1 MSPANLIRYLLVKR
15 TSRLANLRNRQLMRG
30 LVLAL
35 LLGTGIAG
43 CGSGSGAATSPNL
56 PPTTNEPGGL
66 VYNGPAPATEDVQNF
81 KLNVWDRLAV
91 QNRCGSCHGT
101 GGQAPNFVR
110 TDDINLAYGSA
121 QSIVNLATPP
131 LSRMAIK
138 VAEGHNCWLASAE
151 ACGDIIT
158 GYIEGWASTAGGVV
172 TTINFIAPVDK
183 SVGSS
188 KSFPADTAAFG
199 QTVYP
204 LLTQY
209 CASCHAENTV
219 TRQQPYFASSNIAVA
234 YEAAKTKIR
243 LDNPGASR
251 LVQRLATDFH
261 NCWSNCS
268 DNAAAMNTAITAF
281 ANAIP
286 ETVVDPELVVSKA
299 LSLGDGIVA
308 SAGGRVDSSVIAKYE
323 FKTRQGSIA
332 YDTSGIEPAADL
344 NLSGDV
350 SWMGSWGIRINS
362 GKAQASTSSSRK
374 FYDHLML
381 TGEYSIEAWVV
392 PDNVVQDGPARIVS
406 YSGSVDAR
414 NFALAQT
421 MYNYNYLNRS
431 SQSDGNGSPDLS
443 TADADERLQ
452 ATLQHVV
459 ATFDPVNGRRI
470 YVNGE
475 FTGDTDPDAGAI
487 ISQWDNSYALVL
499 GNEVSGNRQWQGSIR
514 FLAIHKRAL
523 SAADIAANFEVG
535 VGEKYYLLFN
545 ISHLIDVP
553 LSFIVFEV
561 QQFDDYGYL
570 FNQPFFITLTENAS
584 VAATAL
590 RGIHIGINGAEVKI
604 GQAFSKLD
612 TIISSSAM
620 VDGQQVLS
628 DLGTVI
634 ELKQGPEN
642 DEFFIT
648 FDRIGSHE
656 YVRVNA
662 VPPPAPTPSD
672 IPDQPRIGVRM
683 FAEINASLAA
693 LTGVPHTEPGVAAT
707 YAKVQQ
713 QLPTLPN
720 IDGFLA
726 AHQMGITQLTVAYC
740 NALVN
745 DTGRRAGYFSGFN
758 FSAPASSAFNAGGRS
773 QIIEPLLKNLLA
785 RELPSGAGSSALNNQ
800 ADPDE
805 IRLELNQLIDRMT
818 ACGGSCASNR
828 TPTVVK
834 ATCAAALG
842 GAVMLLQ

>member
-1 MSPANLIRYLLVKR
+1 MKLPQQLFTDGHNFRLPAALLVWLFAAVI
-15 TSRLANLRNRQLMRG
+15 S
-30 LVLAL
+30 
-35 LLGTGIAG
+35 G
-43 CGSGSGAATSPNL
+43 CGSGSGADTKPNL
-56 PPTTNEPGGL
+56 PPATNEPGGL

-110 TDDINLAYGSA
+110 TDDINLAYSSA

-131 LSRMAIK
+131 LSRMTTK

-158 GYIEGWASTAGGVV
+158 GYIEGWASTTGGVV

-183 SVGSS
+183 TVGSS
-188 KSFPADTAAFG
+188 KSFPADTTSFG
-199 QTVYP
+199 QTIYP
-204 LLTQY
+204 LLTEY
-209 CASCHAENTV
+209 CSSCHAENTA

-234 YEAAKTKIR
+234 YDAAKTKIR
-243 LDNPGASR
+243 LDNPNASR

-261 NCWSNCS
+261 NCWSNCT
-268 DNAAAMNTAITAF
+268 DNAAEMNAAITAF

-286 ETVVDPELVVSKA
+286 ETVVDPDLVVSKA

-308 SAGGRVDSSVIAKYE
+308 SSGGRIDSSVIAKYE

-350 SWMGSWGIRINS
+350 SWLGSWGIRINS
-362 GKAQASTSSSRK
+362 GKAQASTSSSKK
-374 FYDHLML
+374 FYDHLTL
-381 TGEYSIEAWVV
+381 TGEYSIETWVV

-414 NFALAQT
+414 NFTLAQT
-421 MYNYNYLNRS
+421 LYNYNYLNRS
-431 SQSDGNGSPDLS
+431 SQSDANGTPDLS
-443 TADADERLQ
+443 TADAAERLQ

-459 ATFDPVNGRRI
+459 ATFDPINGRRI

-475 FTGDTDPDAGAI
+475 YTGDLDPDAGAI

-499 GNEVSGNRQWQGSIR
+499 GNEVSSNRQWQGSIR

-523 SAADIAANFEVG
+523 TAEDVATNFEVG

-545 ISHLIDVP
+545 VSHLIDVP
-553 LSFIVFEV
+553 LSFVVFEV

-570 FNQPFFITLTENAS
+570 FNEPFFITLTENAS
-584 VAATAL
+584 VPATL
-590 RGIHIGINGAEVKI
+590 VKGLHIGINGAEVKI
-604 GQAFSKLD
+604 GQAFANLD
-612 TIISSSAM
+612 TNISSGAM
-620 VDGQQVLS
+620 VDGKQILS
-628 DLGTVI
+628 SLGTVI
-634 ELKQGPEN
+634 ELKQGPDN

-648 FDRIGSHE
+648 FDRIGNHE
-656 YVRVNA
+656 YVRVDA
-662 VPPPAPTPSD
+662 VPPPAPEAAD
-672 IPDQPRIGVRM
+672 IPDQARIGVRT

-693 LTGVPHTEPGVAAT
+693 LTGIARTEPGVAAT
-707 YAKVQQ
+707 YIKVQQ
-713 QLPTLPN
+713 QLPTQPN
-720 IDGFLA
+720 IEGFLA

-745 DTGRRAGYFSGFN
+745 DNALRANYFGGFN
-758 FSAPASSAFNAGGRS
+758 FDAAANSAFSASGRS

-785 RELPSGAGSSALNNQ
+785 HELPAGAGSGVLANQ

-805 IRLELNQLIDRMT
+805 IRFELNQLIDRMT
-818 ACGGSCASNR
+818 VCGSSCASNR